1 MASTIDIARKFTDI
15 EYLSKKEIANRM
27 GEQLADSIWRQVSE
41 YREKYRFP
49 LEIKKFDRIPFS
61 VVLTPSIMGIAN
73 STERLMFKFSNLFEK
88 LKLLQS
94 ISDHKPID
102 NFIDEVLK
110 EDLLIFASQEEIQ
123 VSDKDIEVMMDV
135 TSPHLKD
142 THVYGIYKTT
152 KYLLENPSLKIDKQ
166 IFRDMISRL
175 SSIDI
180 QDNNFVYRN
189 FDLKVPNTTTFEG
202 AQCERIP
209 EFMSSFFEFYD
220 SDFEMS
226 PFIIAAI
233 MYFYLLYVSPFEKYN
248 EEVALFIYQKV
259 LADSGY
265 GESSYYLSLSE
276 FILQRK
282 DDFALIFDEIKRS
295 GDVTYGI
302 LFLCQLVFDSISW
315 RLKNLQKIEEPKPI
329 YSEVGV
335 VEKIVEKV
343 VEKEVPVYIEK
354 IVEVAKETPKQAIEE
369 NEKENDNL
377 ENTTEY
383 FKQFNESSNDKKEKK
398 QFDFIDDPF
407 LKYVDKNKEETDK
420 IEELTGDDKR
430 IDKIENIN
438 DMQEPQK
445 YEENKKVFENIE
457 KLDEKVEEDNLEKIN
472 IKKENIEEINN
483 KKNITKMDT
492 DLEIDVSQLDGLTE
506 EEYAKHLVEMNPL
519 IKYHQ
524 AFFFATH
531 RVEGRYY
538 TISQFKQFVDCAYET
553 ARTSMDFLV
562 TVGLYRKEQLKNK
575 FVYTPNIVRKEG

>member
-1 MASTIDIARKFTDI
+1 MCFIDIILLLEVIAASTINIARKFTDI

-49 LEIKKFDRIPFS
+49 LDIKKFDRIPFS

-110 EDLLIFASQEEIQ
+110 EDLLILASQEEIQ

-175 SSIDI
+175 SIIDI

-315 RLKNLQKIEEPKPI
+315 RLKNLQKIEEPNQYI
-329 YSEVGV
+329 WSRW
-335 VEKIVEKV
+335 VEKIFEKV
-343 VEKEVPVYIEK
+343 VKRSPVYIEK
-354 IVEVAKETPKQAIEE
+354 NVEVAKETPNKQL
-369 NEKENDNL
+369 KSWKRKYNL
-377 ENTTEY
+377 ENTQNIS
-383 FKQFNESSNDKKEKK
+383 KNSMSQAMIKEKK
-398 QFDFIDDPF
+398 HLILWWSF
-407 LKYVDKNKEETDK
+407 LK
-420 IEELTGDDKR
+420 
-430 IDKIENIN
+430 
-438 DMQEPQK
+438 
-445 YEENKKVFENIE
+445 
-457 KLDEKVEEDNLEKIN
+457 
-472 IKKENIEEINN
+472 
-483 KKNITKMDT
+483 
-492 DLEIDVSQLDGLTE
+492 
-506 EEYAKHLVEMNPL
+506 
-519 IKYHQ
+519 
-524 AFFFATH
+524 
-531 RVEGRYY
+531 
-538 TISQFKQFVDCAYET
+538 
-553 ARTSMDFLV
+553 
-562 TVGLYRKEQLKNK
+562 
-575 FVYTPNIVRKEG
+575 

>member
-1 MASTIDIARKFTDI
+1 MPSTIDIARKFTDI
-15 EYLSKKEIANRM
+15 EYLSKKEISNRM

-61 VVLTPSIMGIAN
+61 IVLTPSIMGIAN

-94 ISDHKPID
+94 ISDIKPID
-102 NFIDEVLK
+102 NFIDDVFK
-110 EDLLIFASQEEIQ
+110 EDLLILANQEEIQ

-135 TSPHLKD
+135 TSPHLKN
-142 THVYGIYKTT
+142 THVYGVYKTT

-166 IFRDMISRL
+166 LFREIITRL
-175 SSIDI
+175 SSNDL
-180 QDNNFVYRN
+180 QDNSFVYRN

-202 AQCERIP
+202 AQNDRIS
-209 EFMSSFFEFYD
+209 EFMASFFEFYD

-233 MYFYLLYVSPFEKYN
+233 MYFYILYIEPFEKYN
-248 EEVALFIYQKV
+248 EEIALFVYEKV

-265 GESSYYLSLSE
+265 GEASYYLSLAE

-282 DDFALIFDEIKRS
+282 DDFLLIFDEIKRS

-302 LFLCQLVFDSISW
+302 LLLCQLVFDSISW

-335 VEKIVEKV
+335 VEKIVEKI

-354 IVEVAKETPKQAIEE
+354 IVEV
-369 NEKENDNL
+369 EKESSNQESVEVEKEEDN
-377 ENTTEY
+377 TEKDADY
-383 FKQFNESSNDKKEKK
+383 FKQFENSSNYNKKEKK
-398 QFDFIDDPF
+398 QFDFIEDPF
-407 LKYVDKNKEETDK
+407 LKYKDISKEDKDEHILDKDDDQEKDLEVKEEIKEDNNINLRNLENEKKNNEEIDNNLEDK
-420 IEELTGDDKR
+420 IIEKEEPIKIDDK
-430 IDKIENIN
+430 
-438 DMQEPQK
+438 
-445 YEENKKVFENIE
+445 E
-457 KLDEKVEEDNLEKIN
+457 KD
-472 IKKENIEEINN
+472 
-483 KKNITKMDT
+483 ITKMDT
-492 DLEIDVSQLDGLTE
+492 NLEIDVSQLDGLDE

-562 TVGLYRKEQLKNK
+562 EIGLYRKEQLKNK
-575 FVYTPNIVRKEG
+575 FVYTPNINKKEG